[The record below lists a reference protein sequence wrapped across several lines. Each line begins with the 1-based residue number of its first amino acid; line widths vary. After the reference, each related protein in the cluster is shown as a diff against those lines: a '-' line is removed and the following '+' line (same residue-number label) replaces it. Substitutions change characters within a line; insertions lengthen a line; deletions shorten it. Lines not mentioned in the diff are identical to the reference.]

1 MSTETIHLSEE
12 LAAHVREVS
21 VHRESDVL
29 RRLREETARHPRAI
43 MQISPEQGQLMAFLV
58 RALGVTQAI
67 EIGVFTGYSA
77 LCVAEALPADGR
89 LVACDVSEEYTA
101 LAKPFWEEAGV
112 ADRIDLRIAPA
123 ADTLAALLDGG
134 EAGTFGFAFIDADKT
149 GNDGYYEQ
157 CLTLL
162 HPGGVIAVDN
172 MFLEGRVVSPEP
184 EDESARAVAA
194 FTEKVAKDPRVDA
207 SLVPISDGLMLAKK
221 R

>member
-1 MSTETIHLSEE
+1 MSTETIHLSEA
-12 LAAHVREVS
+12 LASHLRTAS
-21 VHRESDVL
+21 LFRESDVL
-29 RRLREETARHPRAI
+29 RRLRETTATHPRAI

-58 RALGVTQAI
+58 RALGVERAL

-77 LCVAEALPADGR
+77 LCVAQALAPGGR

-101 LAKPFWEEAGV
+101 IARPFWDEAGV

-123 ADTLAALLDGG
+123 SETLDALIDAG
-134 EAGTFGFAFIDADKT
+134 EAGTYGFAFIDADKL
-149 GNDGYYEQ
+149 GNEGYYEQ

-162 HPGGVIAVDN
+162 RPGGVISVDN
-172 MFLEGRVVSPEP
+172 MFLEGRVVDPGP
-184 EDESARAVAA
+184 DDESARAVAA

-207 SLVPISDGLMLAKK
+207 SLVPISDGLMLARK